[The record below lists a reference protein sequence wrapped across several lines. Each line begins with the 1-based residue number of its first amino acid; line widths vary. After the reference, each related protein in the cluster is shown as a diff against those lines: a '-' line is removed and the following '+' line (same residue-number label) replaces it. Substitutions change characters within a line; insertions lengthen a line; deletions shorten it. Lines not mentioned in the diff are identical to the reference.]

1 MSDTDT
7 FLRLAFAQS
16 PAAEANA
23 AMARIREEQGDAKSY
38 EFVLPDKEVRAFLLE
53 RTLPRLVDYL
63 ESVGARLPGCGG
75 VFLSVFA
82 GDTLH
87 FLHARDAVSLLS
99 EWSGLSL
106 DELKRRYG
114 PNRT

>member
-1 MSDTDT
+1 MSEADAL
-7 FLRLAFAQS
+7 LRLAFAQA

-23 AMARIREEQGDAKSY
+23 AIARTREEQGDWRSY
-38 EFVLPDKEVRAFLLE
+38 ELVLPAENVRAFLLE
-53 RTLPRLVDYL
+53 RTLPKLVDYL
-63 ESVGARLPGCGG
+63 ESVGAKLPGCEG

-87 FLHARDAVSLLS
+87 FIHTRDALALLS

-106 DELKRRYG
+106 LELKRRYG
-114 PNRT
+114 PR